1 MDIVYKG
8 FIKRMEKANND
19 MMMDENS
26 RSWYVLY
33 TAPRLE
39 RKLMQHLTVA
49 GYKTYCPMQ
58 TIYVNWNGKTKEI
71 IVPFFSGCVFVEGDL
86 KDMTFV
92 VASQKAAFLVNADGK
107 ELTIVSDKANLPGKF
122 AQLLK

>member
-1 MDIVYKG
+1 
-8 FIKRMEKANND
+8 
-19 MMMDENS
+19 MMMEENE
-26 RSWYVLY
+26 RCWYVLY

-39 RKLMQHLTVA
+39 RKLMRHLNAA

-71 IVPFFSGCVFVEGDL
+71 TVPFFSGCVFIEGNL
-86 KDMTFV
+86 KDMASAL
-92 VASQKAAFLVNADGK
+92 ASQKAAFLVDAAGK
-107 ELTIVSDKANLPGKF
+107 ELSIVSDKAELPGKF

>member
-8 FIKRMEKANND
+8 FIKMMEKENND
-19 MMMDENS
+19 MMMDENYL
-26 RSWYVLY
+26 RWNVLY
-33 TAPRLE
+33 TAPR
-39 RKLMQHLTVA
+39 LMQHLTVA

-86 KDMTFV
+86 KDMTSV

>member
-1 MDIVYKG
+1 
-8 FIKRMEKANND
+8 

-58 TIYVNWNGKTKEI
+58 TIYVNWNKDKGNYCS
-71 IVPFFSGCVFVEGDL
+71 FFLRLCFCRGRS
-86 KDMTFV
+86 
-92 VASQKAAFLVNADGK
+92 
-107 ELTIVSDKANLPGKF
+107 
-122 AQLLK
+122 

>member
-39 RKLMQHLTVA
+39 RKLMQHLLL
-49 GYKTYCPMQ
+49 PD
-58 TIYVNWNGKTKEI
+58 IRL
-71 IVPFFSGCVFVEGDL
+71 IVLCKQF
-86 KDMTFV
+86 M
-92 VASQKAAFLVNADGK
+92 
-107 ELTIVSDKANLPGKF
+107 
-122 AQLLK
+122 

>member
-71 IVPFFSGCVFVEGDL
+71 IVPFFSGCV
-86 KDMTFV
+86 

>member
-1 MDIVYKG
+1 
-8 FIKRMEKANND
+8 

-58 TIYVNWNGKTKEI
+58 TIYVNWDGKTKEI

-86 KDMTFV
+86 KDMTPV

>member
-1 MDIVYKG
+1 MDFICKG

-86 KDMTFV
+86 KDIAPV
-92 VASQKAAFLVNADGK
+92 VASQKAAFLVGTDGK
-107 ELTIVSDKANLPGKF
+107 ELSIVSDKANLSSKF

>member
-1 MDIVYKG
+1 MAGVGSVGWIL
-8 FIKRMEKANND
+8 FIKDLLKDGKANND

-71 IVPFFSGCVFVEGDL
+71 IVPFFLRLC
-86 KDMTFV
+86 
-92 VASQKAAFLVNADGK
+92 FL
-107 ELTIVSDKANLPGKF
+107 
-122 AQLLK
+122 

>member
-71 IVPFFSGCVFVEGDL
+71 IVPFFSRFS
-86 KDMTFV
+86 KIATF
-92 VASQKAAFLVNADGK
+92 SHIYRIICKNSIQDHFL
-107 ELTIVSDKANLPGKF
+107 
-122 AQLLK
+122 

>member
-71 IVPFFSGCVFVEGDL
+71 IVPFFFFFFFVPEIIFTLSILVFL
-86 KDMTFV
+86 FILSFFIT
-92 VASQKAAFLVNADGK
+92 
-107 ELTIVSDKANLPGKF
+107 LPK
-122 AQLLK
+122 

>member
-1 MDIVYKG
+1 
-8 FIKRMEKANND
+8 
-19 MMMDENS
+19 MMMDENA

-39 RKLMQHLTVA
+39 RKLMQHLNVA
-49 GYKTYCPMQ
+49 GYKTFCPMQ
-58 TIYVNWNGKTKEI
+58 TIYVNWDGKMKEI

-86 KDMTFV
+86 KDIAPV
-92 VASQKAAFLVNADGK
+92 VASQKVAFLVGTDGK
-107 ELTIVSDKANLPGKF
+107 ELSIVSDKANLSSKF

>member
-86 KDMTFV
+86 KDIAPV
-92 VASQKAAFLVNADGK
+92 VSSQKAAFLVGTDGK
-107 ELTIVSDKANLPGKF
+107 ELSIVSDKANLSSKF

>member
-1 MDIVYKG
+1 
-8 FIKRMEKANND
+8 
-19 MMMDENS
+19 
-26 RSWYVLY
+26 
-33 TAPRLE
+33 
-39 RKLMQHLTVA
+39 
-49 GYKTYCPMQ
+49 MQ

-71 IVPFFSGCVFVEGDL
+71 IAPFFSGCVFVEGDL
-86 KDMTFV
+86 KDMTPV